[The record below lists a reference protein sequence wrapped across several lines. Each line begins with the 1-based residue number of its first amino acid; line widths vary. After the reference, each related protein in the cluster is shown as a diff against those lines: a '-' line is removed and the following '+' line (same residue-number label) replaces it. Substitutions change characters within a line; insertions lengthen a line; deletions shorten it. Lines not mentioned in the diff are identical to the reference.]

1 QRTKW
6 TYAKKIRPKF
16 TPMEQGKRQ
25 LKVSGLVQEELAQV
39 LRLKF
44 QELTRPALVSITR
57 VRVTADLSLC
67 RVYLSVYGVGDA
79 QAQEAMIDK
88 IRQAK
93 PGLRKELGLRVR
105 NQLRVVPDLEFY
117 LDDSLDYAERIE
129 RLLQQ

>member
-1 QRTKW
+1 
-6 TYAKKIRPKF
+6 
-16 TPMEQGKRQ
+16 MEQGKRQ

-39 LRLKF
+39 MRLKF

-67 RVYLSVYGVGDA
+67 RVYLSVYGIGDA
-79 QAQEAMIDK
+79 QAQEAMIEK

-105 NQLRVVPDLEFY
+105 NQLRVVPDMEFY

>member
-1 QRTKW
+1 
-6 TYAKKIRPKF
+6 
-16 TPMEQGKRQ
+16 MEQGKRQ

-67 RVYLSVYGVGDA
+67 RVYLSVYGIGDA
-79 QAQEAMIDK
+79 QAQEAMIEK

-105 NQLRVVPDLEFY
+105 NPLRVVPDMEVY